1 MPEFSLHRWQYWKL
15 SRESF
20 LSDHSFVLAVLIL
33 NPAQVES
40 KPAVAEKANHSAIQ
54 NNSLVSNLPQT
65 ETSESQIKA
74 ELGFSISSAY
84 QSQKPF
90 SNKLNSS
97 KGTKR
102 GIWIIGWLLYA
113 QTCRFSP
120 LAWASKISH
129 SVLKPTHQAERW
141 ANVSLLVGCSCFIS
155 DSLEVREGRE
165 L

>member
-1 MPEFSLHRWQYWKL
+1 MYDKSEPAIFPDFVPELSLHRWQFWKL

-20 LSDHSFVLAVLIL
+20 LSDHSFLLAVLIL
-33 NPAQVES
+33 TLTQAES

-54 NNSLVSNLPQT
+54 NNSPVSNLPQF

-84 QSQKPF
+84 QSQKSF
-90 SNKLNSS
+90 LNKLNSS

-102 GIWIIGWLLYA
+102 RTWVIGWLLSA

-120 LAWASKISH
+120 LARTSIAWC
-129 SVLKPTHQAERW
+129 AEAHPQGRR
-141 ANVSLLVGCSCFIS
+141 VGK
-155 DSLEVREGRE
+155 
-165 L
+165 